1 MCGIAGIFNFKG
13 EPDCDGLT
21 TMLDCMKHRGPD
33 DSGVFV
39 DQSFTMGMRRLS
51 IIDLKSGHQPI
62 SNEDER
68 LVIVFNGEI
77 YNYIELRED
86 LLSKG
91 HLFKTNSDTEVI
103 LHLYEEYGYN
113 CLTYLNGIFSFS
125 IWDRQAQKL
134 FIARDRLGI
143 KPLFYFDN
151 AKQFVFSSELKSIS
165 KAFDLKKISQ
175 KAFINYMLMMY
186 VPDPLSMIEGV
197 NKLEAGTYLVV
208 DSKNKITKHKY
219 WDINNIALEKT
230 DPSQYKDKL
239 EDLLYDSIKLQMRS
253 DVEIGTFLS
262 GGLDSSFI
270 VAATSKFSNKP
281 VNTFSIGYEN
291 LGYDERPLAQLV
303 AKKFKTNHK
312 EMFINADTV
321 KDNLKRICAKM
332 DEPIG
337 DTAAIPT
344 FLLSELA
351 RSNNVKVILNG
362 TGGDEIF
369 GGYVRYIHSSIQRRI
384 LKASPMFLRNFFA
397 FISYPFNKTVS
408 HRFSNR
414 AYNYFFELSGVRTE
428 FLTELFSE
436 EEIDNFM
443 LELKKIYIDS
453 SDAQIPEMNLDL
465 KYYLVGDL
473 LFLLD
478 KMTMGN
484 SIEGRVPLLD
494 HRLVEYMY
502 SLPKNQ
508 KIVGNQTKVLF
519 REILRPVLPQELINV
534 PKRGFGA
541 PFKYW
546 VIDVLLEEIKTAL
559 RYAKAENILSFVELD
574 EVIKGLD
581 SRSYLEENAKPV
593 YLLFIAIVWYKEFTN

>member
-13 EPDCDGLT
+13 ETECDRLT
-21 TMLDCMKHRGPD
+21 TMLDYMIHRGPD
-33 DSGVFV
+33 DSGVYV

-77 YNYIELRED
+77 YNYIELREE
-86 LLSKG
+86 LLSTG
-91 HLFKTNSDTEVI
+91 HQFKTNSDTEVI
-103 LHLYEEYGYN
+103 LHLYEEYGYD
-113 CLTYLNGIFSFS
+113 CITYLNGIFSFS
-125 IWDRQAQKL
+125 IWDRHTQKL

-143 KPLFYFDN
+143 KPLFYFDTTER
-151 AKQFVFSSELKSIS
+151 FVYSSELRSIS
-165 KAFDLKKISQ
+165 KAFSMQKISQ

-186 VPDPLSMIEGV
+186 VPDPLSMIDGV

-208 DSKNKITKHKY
+208 DAKNKITKHKY
-219 WDINNIALEKT
+219 WDINEVVFEKT
-230 DPSQYKDKL
+230 DPSQYRAKL
-239 EDLLYDSIKLQMRS
+239 EDLLNDSIKLQMRS

-270 VAATSKFSNKP
+270 VAAISRLSDKP

-291 LGYDERPLAQLV
+291 LGYDERPLARLV

-369 GGYVRYIHSSIQRRI
+369 GGYVRYIPISIKQRI
-384 LKASPMFLRNFFA
+384 LKTFPMFLRKFLA
-397 FISYPFNKTVS
+397 LITYPINKTVS
-408 HRFSNR
+408 YRFANR
-414 AYNYFFELSGVRTE
+414 AYNYFFNGVRIE
-428 FLTELFSE
+428 FLTGLFG
-436 EEIDNFM
+436 INKVDDFM
-443 LELKKIYIDS
+443 RELKNIYIYS
-453 SDAQIPEMNLDL
+453 SRAHIPEMNIDL
-465 KYYLVGDL
+465 KNYLVGDL
-473 LFLLD
+473 LFMLD
-478 KMTMGN
+478 KMTMGT
-484 SIEGRVPLLD
+484 SIEGRVPFLD

-502 SLPKNQ
+502 SLPRNQ
-508 KIVGNQTKVLF
+508 KIVGKQTKVLF
-519 REILRPVLPQELINV
+519 REILRSILPKELLNV

-541 PFKYW
+541 PYKYW
-546 VIDVLLEEIKTAL
+546 VTDVLLEEIKVAI
-559 RYAKAENILSFVELD
+559 RDVKEADILSFVELD
-574 EVIKGLD
+574 EIIKGLE
-581 SRSYLEENAKPV
+581 SKSYLEKNALPI
-593 YLLFIAIVWYKEFTN
+593 YLLYIAIVWYKEFIK